1 MKMKVAKVSTLFLF
15 LTKAAKAKFIWQA
28 KQGKSSGLSVAH
40 TPFQALDVNIHN
52 GNDSQAE
59 SSYPPELA
67 ARLVSSQ

>member
-52 GNDSQAE
+52 GNGKSFVRGIINFQL
-59 SSYPPELA
+59 P
-67 ARLVSSQ
+67 